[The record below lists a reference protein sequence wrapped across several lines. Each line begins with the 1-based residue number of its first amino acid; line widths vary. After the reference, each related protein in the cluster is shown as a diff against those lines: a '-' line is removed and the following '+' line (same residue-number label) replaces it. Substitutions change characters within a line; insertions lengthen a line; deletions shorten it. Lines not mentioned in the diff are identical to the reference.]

1 MATEAVLVTGASS
14 GIGLATVE
22 ALVRRDF
29 VVYAAVRGELDAQ
42 RLGALDPLIRP
53 LRFDVTDAAAI
64 AAAADRVR
72 ADGLPLRGVVNN
84 AGVALGGPLEYL
96 PVDQLRRQFEI
107 NVFGAMT
114 VSQAFLP
121 LLRQSHG
128 RLVFVGSISGRLAV
142 PFVGPYSA
150 SKFALRALADALR
163 LELRSASVAVSLIE
177 PGSVKTPIWEKSRQ
191 SRQALLDALP
201 PEAIANYGPNLE
213 QLFATTEEQERTGMP
228 VERVSDAIA
237 HALTAAKPRAK
248 YLLGGPAR
256 AASIVA
262 ILPDPL
268 RERAVRAAVRL
279 R

>member
-228 VERVSDAIA
+228 VERVSDAIVQ
-237 HALTAAKPRAK
+237 ALTAAKPRAK
-248 YLLGGPAR
+248 YLLGGAAR
-256 AASIVA
+256 AGSIVA

-268 RERAVRAAVRL
+268 RERAVRAAIRL
-279 R
+279 P

>member
-42 RLGALDPLIRP
+42 RLGALIRP